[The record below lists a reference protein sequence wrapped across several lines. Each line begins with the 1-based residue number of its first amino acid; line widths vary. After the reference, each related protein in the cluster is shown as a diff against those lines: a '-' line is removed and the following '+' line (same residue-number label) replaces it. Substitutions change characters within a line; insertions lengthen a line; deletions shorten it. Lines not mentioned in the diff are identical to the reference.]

1 VLGQVSEGLGPA
13 SPRRQVRAEPLA
25 LVVLFLVAFFAFA
38 FLFLRMAILYDSDSY
53 YHLAVAR
60 HYAANGVS
68 APIPWA
74 RFSLLGNGGDKE
86 LLFHL
91 LLVPFA
97 TLVDA
102 PIGGRLAL
110 ALLNATL
117 ALVIARFALRAIGW
131 WGLFLP
137 LWLWVAA
144 PLFFARAVRL
154 RPELLALLILL
165 LAIDAFATR
174 QDSGG
179 RSWQLAK
186 LFALGAAFAYGYT
199 AFHVFLALLVAWT
212 AYDWWRT
219 RSRRSLA
226 LLGAGAAGAMTGL
239 LLRPHPWANLQIWF
253 AQNVSFFLHMG
264 RLDVGSE
271 IVPPSLLAS
280 AIASTGWLIV
290 IVTLAVLA
298 IRNRF
303 RGADRAMPY
312 AAIAAL
318 FFALLFLAMARM
330 ATYLFPLVTVAL
342 LLACGSAARRAL
354 TPVALVIG
362 IIIALP
368 LAGNPLLV
376 RLLRGDV
383 TTEGELQAF
392 GRSVPAGAKVAA
404 DWERGELYAFWAPQG
419 RYLNVLDPVF
429 MALPLPRQYAAQ
441 RALFTGLEPDVP
453 LVVKSILQS
462 DFLAFDRTDAPPAL
476 LERMR
481 ADPRVSIRSG
491 GYNVLLEIVPSQRFV
506 LDWRMSDGRAV
517 PLPDRALR
525 AYAGFVEV
533 ASDRCVAVTGRL
545 DNGGSFLFAPYGTAT
560 MTVDGVPA
568 AAADQPV
575 LGILSHG
582 AVVRLAGG
590 PHLVE
595 VRSCPANGR
604 NGFYLMK

>member
-1 VLGQVSEGLGPA
+1 MRGEAFPA
-13 SPRRQVRAEPLA
+13 SSPRQVRAEPLA
-25 LVVLFLVAFFAFA
+25 LLVLFLAAFFVFA

-68 APIPWA
+68 SPIPWA
-74 RFSLLGNGGDKE
+74 RFSLLGNGGDKD

-97 TLVDA
+97 TLMDA

-117 ALVIARFALRAIGW
+117 AFLIARFALRAIGW
-131 WGLFLP
+131 WGLAVP
-137 LWLWVAA
+137 LWLWISA
-144 PLFFARAVRL
+144 PLFFARVVRL

-165 LAIDAFATR
+165 VAIDVFASR
-174 QDSGG
+174 QENAG
-179 RSWQLAK
+179 RRWQLAK
-186 LFALGAAFAYGYT
+186 LFALGVAFAYAYT
-199 AFHVFLALLVAWT
+199 AFHVFLALLGGWT
-212 AYDWWRT
+212 AYDWWRA
-219 RSRRSLA
+219 RSPRSLA
-226 LLGAGAAGAMTGL
+226 LFGAGTMGTIAGL
-239 LLRPHPWANLQIWF
+239 WLRPHPWGNLQIWF
-253 AQNVSFFLHMG
+253 AQNVSFFLNMG

-271 IVPPSLLAS
+271 IAPPSLIAA
-280 AIASTGWLIV
+280 AIASTGWLVV
-290 IVTLAVLA
+290 IVMLAVVA
-298 IRNRF
+298 VRSRVPE
-303 RGADRAMPY
+303 ADRAMPY
-312 AAIAAL
+312 AALAAL
-318 FFALLFLAMARM
+318 FFALLFLVMARM
-330 ATYLFPLVTVAL
+330 ATYLFPLATVAL
-342 LLACGSAARRAL
+342 LLACRSAARRAL
-354 TPVALVIG
+354 TPVLFAIG
-362 IIIALP
+362 VIIALP

-392 GRSVPAGAKVAA
+392 GRAIPAGAKVAA

-429 MALPLPRQYAAQ
+429 MALPFPRRYAAQ
-441 RALFTGLEPDVP
+441 RAVFGGMEPDVP
-453 LVVKSILQS
+453 FTAKSILQS

-476 LERMR
+476 IERMR
-481 ADPRVSIRSG
+481 ADPRIRIRSG
-491 GYNVLLEIVPSQRFV
+491 GYNVLLQIIPSSRFL
-506 LDWRMSDGRAV
+506 LDWRMSNGRPL

-525 AYAGFVEV
+525 TYAGFVKV
-533 ASDRCVAVTGRL
+533 ATDRCVTVTRQL
-545 DNGGSFLFAPYGTAT
+545 DDGGSFVFAPYGPAT
-560 MTVDGVPA
+560 MTVDGVRV

-575 LGILSHG
+575 LGVLSHG

-590 PHLVE
+590 PHLAE